1 MTDDFHLFCD
11 PGDGDR
17 PIDPDL
23 ALVSAYLA
31 RELSPMQ
38 VLALEE
44 RLATDAA
51 FRASVQ
57 PLLDAWAAPVA
68 SLEGGAARRAWA
80 LSDVEREAGWRRLRR
95 EMPHTATAQEVP
107 VTHRRI
113 RMKRA
118 AAVAALVVV
127 PMASFAQAVIHA
139 ANNSDARG
147 HAIARRIVAP

>member
-1 MTDDFHLFCD
+1 MTDDFHLFGD

-51 FRASVQ
+51 FRAAVQ

-68 SLEGGAARRAWA
+68 SLAGGASRTSTA
-80 LSDVEREAGWRRLRR
+80 LSEQEREAGWRRFVAAEAAPVGSIRQVSPRR
-95 EMPHTATAQEVP
+95 TS
-107 VTHRRI
+107 
-113 RMKRA
+113 MKRA
-118 AAVAALVVV
+118 AAVIALVVV
-127 PMASFAQAVIHA
+127 PMASFAQA
-139 ANNSDARG
+139 
-147 HAIARRIVAP
+147 